1 MTLGDRIKQRRTEL
15 GLTQDALSQK
25 AGISKGFLSDLENSK
40 RNISA
45 DTLLDVAKEL
55 GLSLDYLMT
64 GADSDRA
71 MKERF
76 DFPPAL
82 TALAQKVDLTFSH
95 MLTLLKLRR
104 QILANRSTARRVA
117 SDDDFDWEGFYQS
130 VKKFL

>member
-1 MTLGDRIKQRRTEL
+1 MTLGERIKKRRTDL
-15 GLTQDALSQK
+15 GWTQEVLAQK
-25 AGISKGFLSDLENSK
+25 AGISKGFLSDLENNK

-64 GADSDRA
+64 GADGDPA

-82 TALAQKVDLTFSH
+82 ADFAKRQNLSFPH
-95 MLTLLKLRR
+95 MLMLLQMRR
-104 QILANRSTARRVA
+104 QILANRS
-117 SDDDFDWEGFYQS
+117 
-130 VKKFL
+130 